1 MNTTITT
8 DTLAAVE
15 NLLRN
20 AYKARNRAN
29 DPQFREERERLLS
42 LASAWQFSAM
52 ELVALSD
59 GVEVAQ

>member
-1 MNTTITT
+1 MNT
-8 DTLAAVE
+8 DTASAVE

-20 AYKARNRAN
+20 AYKARNRAHLEWH
-29 DPQFREERERLLS
+29 RETRERLLS

-59 GVEVAQ
+59 GEEVAQ

>member
-1 MNTTITT
+1 MNK
-8 DTLAAVE
+8 DTMATVE

-20 AYKARNRAN
+20 AYKARNEAVKMEKPYDR
-29 DPQFREERERLLS
+29 QRLIS